1 MRNGE
6 NFRVKWRTLGR
17 VWFSYPMGYVDAT
30 LVEQQIRRRRGP
42 TIAAGDETVGIF
54 VESARTGAMVA
65 AGELVEVDFGGGGCC
80 SFVLPMFD
88 VSAAVALAAQVD
100 AQRADLVE
108 RRAIAQARRRAI
120 LTWRAK
126 AAAAIS
132 AAASVLKLVIG

>member
-42 TIAAGDETVGIF
+42 TIAAG
-54 VESARTGAMVA
+54 
-65 AGELVEVDFGGGGCC
+65 DFGGGGCC